1 MDNDNSDNDDLTTE
15 IEEFFLVMDED
26 LLLVIETFTEIEAG
40 TPPARTE

>member
-1 MDNDNSDNDDLTTE
+1 MDNDNSDN

-26 LLLVIETFTEIEAG
+26 LLLVIETFTESEAG